1 MFLFHNCSVL
11 LCYAWVVV
19 GFKMALR
26 VGSAMFYV
34 TVSNSVYLEIFRYF
48 TLSEEKLFRVSAVS
62 DSLLKISPFSLIV
75 ILSLINGLPDS
86 KGFTDFQ
93 NSLL

>member
-1 MFLFHNCSVL
+1 MLGWSL
-11 LCYAWVVV
+11 DL
-19 GFKMALR
+19 KMTLR

-34 TVSNSVYLEIFRYF
+34 TGANSVYLKIFRYF

-62 DSLLKISPFSLIV
+62 DSLFKISPFSLIV

-93 NSLL
+93 NSLLSVTFFIFKLS